1 MFLSTYENK
10 LDKKGRVSVPSSFR
24 AYLNSMGFNGF
35 ITYPSFN
42 NSALDA
48 CAQDRIEK
56 LSESIDSLGPFEDK
70 RDYFATSVLSASISL
85 NFDSEG
91 RVSIPE
97 KLLKHAKIK
106 SNIVFVGLGK
116 VFQIWDPKLFE
127 NFKTLARKKSY
138 INRSAL
144 KWENKFKKEGVWQLI
159 LAVGNWEN

>member
-1 MFLSTYENK
+1 MFLSTFENN

-24 AYLNSMGFNGF
+24 TYLNSMGYNGF

-42 NSALDA
+42 NAALDA

-70 RDYFATSVLSASISL
+70 RDYFATSVLSESISL

-116 VFQIWDPKLFE
+116 VFQMWDPSSFE
-127 NFKTLARKKSY
+127 KFKSVARKKSY

-144 KWENKFKKEGVWQLI
+144 KWDNKFKKEGVWQLI
-159 LAVGNWEN
+159 SAVES

>member
-1 MFLSTYENK
+1 MFLSSYENR

-24 AYLNSMGFNGF
+24 AYLNSMGYNGF
-35 ITYPSFN
+35 ITYASFN
-42 NSALDA
+42 HNALDA

-56 LSESIDSLGPFEDK
+56 LSESIDSLGQFEDK
-70 RDYFATSVLSASISL
+70 RDYFATSVLSESINL

-106 SNIVFVGLGK
+106 SSIIFVGLGK
-116 VFQIWDPKLFE
+116 VFQMWDPNSFE
-127 NFKTLARKKSY
+127 KFKSVARKKSY

-144 KWENKFKKEGVWQLI
+144 KWDNKFKKEGV
-159 LAVGNWEN
+159 

>member
-1 MFLSTYENK
+1 MFLSTFENS

-24 AYLNSMGFNGF
+24 AYLNSMGYNGF

-70 RDYFATSVLSASISL
+70 RDYFATSVLSESINL

-91 RVSIPE
+91 RVSIPK
-97 KLLKHAKIK
+97 KLLNHAKIK
-106 SNIVFVGLGK
+106 SSIVFVGLGK
-116 VFQIWDPKLFE
+116 VFQMWDPKLFE
-127 NFKTLARKKSY
+127 KFKLIARKKSY
-138 INRSAL
+138 IYRSAL
-144 KWENKFKKEGVWQLI
+144 KWDNKFNKEDV
-159 LAVGNWEN
+159 

>member
-1 MFLSTYENK
+1 MFLSTFENS

-24 AYLNSMGFNGF
+24 AYLNSMGYNGF

-42 NSALDA
+42 NAALDA

-70 RDYFATSVLSASISL
+70 RDYFATSVLSESINL

-91 RVSIPE
+91 RISIPK
-97 KLLKHAKIK
+97 KLLSHAKIK
-106 SNIVFVGLGK
+106 STIVFVGLGK
-116 VFQIWDPKLFE
+116 VFQMWDPKLFE
-127 NFKTLARKKSY
+127 RFKSIARKKSY

-144 KWENKFKKEGVWQLI
+144 KWDNKFKKEGV
-159 LAVGNWEN
+159 

>member
-1 MFLSTYENK
+1 MFLSNYENR

-24 AYLNSMGFNGF
+24 AYLNSMGYNGF
-35 ITYPSFN
+35 IIYPSFN
-42 NSALDA
+42 HAALDG

-70 RDYFATSVLSASISL
+70 RDYFATSVLSESVNL

-91 RVSIPE
+91 RVSIPD

-116 VFQIWDPKLFE
+116 VFQMWDPKIFE
-127 NFKTLARKKSY
+127 NFKLVARKKSY

-144 KWENKFKKEGVWQLI
+144 KWDNKFKKEGVWQLT
-159 LAVGNWEN
+159 LVVEN

>member
-1 MFLSTYENK
+1 MCIRDS
-10 LDKKGRVSVPSSFR
+10 
-24 AYLNSMGFNGF
+24 LNSMGYNGF

-42 NSALDA
+42 HAALDG

-56 LSESIDSLGPFEDK
+56 LSESIDLLGPFEDK
-70 RDYFATSVLSASISL
+70 RDYFATSVLSESINL

-97 KLLKHAKIK
+97 KLLRHAKII

-116 VFQIWDPKLFE
+116 VFQMWDPSSFE
-127 NFKTLARKKSY
+127 KFKSVARKKSY

-144 KWENKFKKEGVWQLI
+144 KWDNKFKKEGV
-159 LAVGNWEN
+159 

>member
-1 MFLSTYENK
+1 MFLSTFENS

-24 AYLNSMGFNGF
+24 AYLNSMGYNGF

-42 NSALDA
+42 HAALDG

-70 RDYFATSVLSASISL
+70 RDYFATSVLSESVNL

-106 SNIVFVGLGK
+106 NSIIFVGLGK
-116 VFQIWDPKLFE
+116 VFQIWNPSSFE
-127 NFKTLARKKSY
+127 KFQSIARKKSY
-138 INRSAL
+138 LNRSAL
-144 KWENKFKKEGVWQLI
+144 KWDNKFKKEGV
-159 LAVGNWEN
+159 